1 MGFPDERPRRLR
13 WHPLLRQLTAE
24 NRLCKEQ
31 LICPYFV
38 CPGSGVRKPITSM
51 PGQFQFS
58 VDTLVEEC
66 QATEQSG
73 LPAVL
78 LFGIPETKDAKGT
91 GGYAD
96 DGIVQRA
103 IQAIKER
110 CQNLLVIT
118 DVCLCEYTD
127 HGHCGIVSDD
137 PQAGTVDN
145 DATLPLLAAE
155 AVSHAQAGADII
167 APSAMMDGQVQA
179 LRNALDER
187 EFPHIPI
194 MAYAAKYASS
204 FYGPFREAAESPPSF
219 GDRRAYQMD
228 PANSDEAMREV
239 ALDVAEGADI
249 VMVKPAIHFLDI
261 IYRTKHEFG
270 MPTAAYFVS
279 GEYSQIKA
287 AAERGWLDEP
297 RAVFESHTAV
307 IRAGA
312 DMIITYYAREL
323 ADML

>member
-1 MGFPDERPRRLR
+1 MGFPTERPRRLR
-13 WHPLLRQLTAE
+13 WHPLLRGMTAE
-24 NRLCKEQ
+24 TRLCKEQ

-38 CPGSGVRKPITSM
+38 CPGRGVRKPITSM

-91 GGYAD
+91 GGYAH

-103 IQAIKER
+103 VEAIKER
-110 CQNLLVIT
+110 CKNLLVIT

-127 HGHCGIVSDD
+127 HGPCGIVSDD
-137 PQAGTVDN
+137 PRAGMVDN

-155 AVSHAQAGADII
+155 AVSHAQAGADIV

-187 EFPHIPI
+187 DFPHIPI

-204 FYGPFREAAESPPSF
+204 FYGPFREAAESPPAF

-239 ALDVAEGADI
+239 ALDVAEGADV
-249 VMVKPAIHFLDI
+249 VMVKPALHFLDTSI
-261 IYRTKHEFG
+261 A
-270 MPTAAYFVS
+270 PTRSSACRLPPTS
-279 GEYSQIKA
+279 
-287 AAERGWLDEP
+287 
-297 RAVFESHTAV
+297 
-307 IRAGA
+307 
-312 DMIITYYAREL
+312 
-323 ADML
+323 